1 MEMIT
6 DFYKENTEDED
17 DFNESPYAS
26 ILDLSDVEVAEIEIE
41 IEDEIK
47 LGYLWEKYHDL
58 PK

>member
-17 DFNESPYAS
+17 DFYEFPYAS
-26 ILDLSDVEVAEIEIE
+26 ILDLSDVEVAEIE

>member
-6 DFYKENTEDED
+6 DFYKENVEDED
-17 DFNESPYAS
+17 DPYESPYAS
-26 ILDLSDVEVAEIEIE
+26 ILDLSDVEVAEIE

>member
-17 DFNESPYAS
+17 ENNESPYAS
-26 ILDLSDVEVAEIEIE
+26 ILDLSEVEIAEIE

-47 LGYLWEKYHDL
+47 LGYLWEKYQ
-58 PK
+58 KFTK

>member
-6 DFYKENTEDED
+6 DFYKENVEEDED
-17 DFNESPYAS
+17 ESPYAS

-41 IEDEIK
+41 DEIK

-58 PK
+58 TK

>member
-6 DFYKENTEDED
+6 DFYKEIVEEDED
-17 DFNESPYAS
+17 YESPYAS
-26 ILDLSDVEVAEIEIE
+26 ILDLSDVEVAEIE

>member
-6 DFYKENTEDED
+6 DFYKENVEEDED
-17 DFNESPYAS
+17 EFNESPYAS

-41 IEDEIK
+41 DEIK

>member
-6 DFYKENTEDED
+6 DFYKENAEDED
-17 DFNESPYAS
+17 DIYESPYAS
-26 ILDLSDVEVAEIEIE
+26 ILDLSDVEVAEIE